1 MRPANVPIS
10 SKTSS
15 RADIAYQALRQAI
28 IEQALPPGTKLP
40 EDEIGGEFGMSR
52 TLARTTLQRL
62 EAEGLV
68 ETRRKRTATVAKPT
82 LQEARQIF
90 EVRRVLEREAVR
102 LLGTRW
108 QPEFGAALEGHI
120 REEEEAVAAGR
131 AALSIRLAGE
141 FHTKLCL
148 LSGNTLLSKYLGEL
162 VSRCSLILAV
172 FGRPHSSECG
182 IAEHRAIVA
191 ALRRRDTD
199 AAIALMDAHVGSVE
213 DRALLPPEDA
223 APTSL
228 KSVLARYADPLRKVS
243 GTLSFERAYQSRE
256 TATARSPKPTGGMR
270 RKHAANRNERGRGT
284 P

>member
-1 MRPANVPIS
+1 MPHL
-10 SKTSS
+10 SKSSS
-15 RADIAYQALRQAI
+15 RADIAHQALRRAI

-52 TLARTTLQRL
+52 TLARATLQKL

-102 LLGTRW
+102 RLASRW

-131 AALSIRLAGE
+131 EALSIRLAGE
-141 FHTKLCL
+141 FHTR
-148 LSGNTLLSKYLGEL
+148 LSALAGNTLLAKYMGEL

-191 ALRRRDTD
+191 ALRRRDAD

-213 DRALLPPEDA
+213 GRALLPAEGPSA
-223 APTSL
+223 TSL
-228 KSVLARYADPLRKVS
+228 KSVLARYADPLRKPS
-243 GTLSFERAYQSRE
+243 GALSFERARTRRDAGSD
-256 TATARSPKPTGGMR
+256 TGRVRPAKR
-270 RKHAANRNERGRGT
+270 RRGE
-284 P
+284 